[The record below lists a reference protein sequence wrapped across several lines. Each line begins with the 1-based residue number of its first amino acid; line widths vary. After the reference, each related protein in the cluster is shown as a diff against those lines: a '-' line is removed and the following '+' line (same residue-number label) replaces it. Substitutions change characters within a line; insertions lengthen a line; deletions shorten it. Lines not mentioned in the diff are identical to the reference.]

1 MIKLFLTR
9 KTNPINTSI
18 FKTLGNELNE
28 SVLKKIFMNNDN
40 AKNIISQKIGSFKN
54 CLSFL
59 SKILLTK
66 IRNNTMKN
74 KLIKKLPSKK
84 QRGPSDIKNNDI
96 SLLSLIELFRVLVN
110 KVIKLVIRG
119 RI

>member
-40 AKNIISQKIGSFKN
+40 A
-54 CLSFL
+54 
-59 SKILLTK
+59 K